1 MQKMDPTGG
10 RLSPEVTRRRLVAA
24 SGRMLGLA
32 LMLAAS
38 ATFAA
43 PPEKEPDPEGPAF
56 ELINAEF
63 GIFDVSNAKNTVFTP
78 TRIVPHRQDQ
88 RYGWVIELRSRK
100 RSLSVREE
108 YLLPNPPR
116 AKSSDEL
123 SESLNIETPRHNQI
137 SQRQLVPVD
146 GKIYGEW
153 AIGSSEPA
161 GHRQLQVVIENE
173 VAASFEFDVKDV
185 K

>member
-1 MQKMDPTGG
+1 MQNMDP
-10 RLSPEVTRRRLVAA
+10 RRARSALESRHRWIAAA
-24 SGRMLGLA
+24 SRRTIGLA
-32 LMLAAS
+32 LALIAS
-38 ATFAA
+38 VALAA

-56 ELINAEF
+56 ELISAEF
-63 GIFDVSNAKNTVFTP
+63 GLFDASNAKNTVFTP
-78 TRIVPHRQDQ
+78 TRVVPHRQDQ
-88 RYGWVIELRSRK
+88 RYGWVIELRSHK

-116 AKSSDEL
+116 AKGSDEL

-153 AIGSSEPA
+153 AIGSNEPA
-161 GHRQLQVVIENE
+161 GHRRLQVVIENE
-173 VAASFEFDVKDV
+173 VAASFEFDVK
-185 K
+185 

>member
-1 MQKMDPTGG
+1 MLKI
-10 RLSPEVTRRRLVAA
+10 EHA
-24 SGRMLGLA
+24 SGCSSLESTHRRVVGVSRRMLGLA
-32 LMLAAS
+32 LALLASTA
-38 ATFAA
+38 FAA
-43 PPEKEPDPEGPAF
+43 APEKAPDPEGPAF
-56 ELINAEF
+56 EVINAEF
-63 GIFDVSNAKNTVFTP
+63 GVFDVSNAKNTVFTP
-78 TRIVPHRQDQ
+78 TRVVPHRQDQ

-116 AKSSDEL
+116 AKNSDEL

-173 VAASFEFDVKDV
+173 VAASFEFDVK
-185 K
+185 